1 MKPNRFTVLSAIA
14 KVERLGASAAVLSK
28 ALRLLRDPRSTATSL
43 VEVIQA
49 DPAMTA
55 DLISLGNS
63 AYYGVTSRISTLTDA
78 VNLLGY
84 DEVYRMIGFNSSKQI
99 FAQPLAAYGLT
110 AEEDWSLSVGCALL
124 MQELAPLL
132 GIATDES
139 YTTGLL
145 HRVGRRA
152 IDFALQEVRLVGS
165 FQTSP
170 LPLVERENAFVGM
183 SFSDVGGMLLERWRF
198 PDHVVDAVRLQ
209 HCTIRPADSALLTAL
224 RLAVATLGGAA
235 FASTSE
241 RDAARES
248 LNATLSKLGQTW
260 ANLEAMRQA
269 SETKLATLR
278 RSLGFR
284 T

>member
-1 MKPNRFTVLSAIA
+1 MKPNRFAVLSAIA
-14 KVERLGASAAVLSK
+14 QVEKLGASAAVLSK

-63 AYYGVTSRISTLTDA
+63 AYYGVTSRISNLNDA

-84 DEVYRMIGFNSSKQI
+84 DEVYRMVGFNTSKQI
-99 FAQPLAAYGLT
+99 FAQPLTAYSLT

-124 MQELAPLL
+124 MQELAPIV
-132 GIATDES
+132 GIAADES

-170 LPLVERENAFVGM
+170 LPLIERENAFVGM
-183 SFSDVGGMLLERWRF
+183 SYSDVGGMLLERWRF
-198 PDHVVDAVRLQ
+198 PDHVVEAVRLQ
-209 HCTIRPADSALLTAL
+209 HCTVRPGESALLTAL
-224 RLAVATLGGAA
+224 RLAVATLGGGA
-235 FASTSE
+235 FANESE
-241 RDAARES
+241 QVAARENLKGS
-248 LNATLSKLGQTW
+248 LASIGRTW
-260 ANLEAMRQA
+260 ADLDSMRQI
-269 SETKLATLR
+269 SQGKLDKLR

-284 T
+284 